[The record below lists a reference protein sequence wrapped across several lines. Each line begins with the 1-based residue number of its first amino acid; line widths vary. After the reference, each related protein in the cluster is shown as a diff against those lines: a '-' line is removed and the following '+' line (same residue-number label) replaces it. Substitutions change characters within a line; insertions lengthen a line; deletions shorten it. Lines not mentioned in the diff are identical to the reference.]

1 MKPVT
6 YLLPSACALAVLS
19 LAACGGGGSAAT
31 PSGTATISSVSSG
44 AITAFGSVFVNGHEF
59 ATGNAKVIDDDTL
72 AQTSS
77 TAGLEVG
84 MAVDVKPTAAST
96 SGSPEAAEIHL
107 HPLARG
113 VVDASNTTANTL
125 TVMGQTVQLTAS
137 TTFSD
142 HRACLVATPSPC
154 AAITGQSGLAS
165 TSGSGN
171 TATAGSYVTVD
182 GYLYASG
189 PAPAGANIVATLVS
203 VRDLPT
209 TAIGANYKAEGVV
222 TTLAGSTATIGAL
235 AVDLSGATCFA
246 AETTTPCA
254 SAFKVGQ
261 VVSVFAATEPTLPV
275 SGFQATTALLRDKLV
290 VQTAGAS
297 IELEGRVS
305 SVTASPASF
314 VVRGVTIDA
323 SALTGTALPAVGD
336 EVRVLGV
343 VASNGTTVTAS
354 VLTLEHAA
362 RSATYGFEGNV
373 GGVAAG
379 PTANTFVLT
388 LLGQTVAVNATTRL
402 ADRSLRD
409 GDRGDSATHPFN
421 ITTFQ
426 TYLAASS
433 SQHLLVRTSADASG
447 NLTALSVTIAPTSTV
462 AGIAGVVDATPVPVN
477 SSTSGTPSTFSIHG
491 LAVSADPAAIVK
503 RSGEHSP
510 MSSAT
515 VAAGDF
521 VLARGSLTSSGLAVA
536 APGGPLTPF
545 ASNIVI
551 DSGVPGNEDH
561 DGF

>member
-44 AITAFGSVFVNGHEF
+44 SISAFGSVFVNGHEF
-59 ATGNAKVIDDDTL
+59 ATGTANVIDDDTL
-72 AQTSS
+72 ASTHS

-96 SGSPEAAEIHL
+96 SSSPEAAEIHV

-113 VVDASNTTANTL
+113 VVDASNITANTL

-142 HRACLVATPSPC
+142 HRACLVATTSPC
-154 AAITGQSGLAS
+154 APITGQTGLAS
-165 TSGSGN
+165 TSGSGGS
-171 TATAGSYVTVD
+171 AVAGNYVTVD
-182 GYLYASG
+182 GYLYTG
-189 PAPAGANIVATLVS
+189 GTAPGSANIVATLVS

-209 TAIGANYKAEGVV
+209 TSIGANYKAEGVV
-222 TTLAGSTATIGAL
+222 TALAGSTATIGGL

-246 AETTTPCA
+246 AETVTPCA
-254 SAFKVGQ
+254 SAFSVGQ
-261 VVSVFAATEPTLPV
+261 VVSAFAAAEPTLPA
-275 SGFQATTALLRDKLV
+275 SGFQAKTALLRDKLA

-305 SVTASPASF
+305 SVTTSPAGF
-314 VVRGVTIDA
+314 VIRGVTIDA
-323 SALTGTALPAVGD
+323 SALSGTALPAVGD
-336 EVRVLGV
+336 EVRVFGV

-354 VLTLEHAA
+354 ALTLEHAA
-362 RSATYGFEGNV
+362 HSATYGLEGNA

-379 PTANTFVLT
+379 GAANTYVLT
-388 LLGQTVAVNATTRL
+388 LLGQSVAVDSTTRL
-402 ADRSLRD
+402 ADRSVRD
-409 GDRGDSATHPFN
+409 GDRGDSAAHPFN

-426 TYLAASS
+426 TYLAASV
-433 SQHLLVRTSADASG
+433 SQHLLVRAAADASG
-447 NLTALSVTIAPTSTV
+447 NLTALSVTIAPASSI
-462 AGIAGVVDATPVPVN
+462 AGIAGVVDATPAPVN
-477 SSTSGTPSTFSIHG
+477 SSASGTPSTFSIHG

-510 MSSAT
+510 MVGTT

-521 VLARGSLTSSGLAVA
+521 VLARGSLSSSTLVVA
-536 APGGPLTPF
+536 APSGPLTPF
-545 ASNIVI
+545 ATGIVI
-551 DSGVPGNEDH
+551 DTGVPSSEDH

>member
-1 MKPVT
+1 
-6 YLLPSACALAVLS
+6 S
-19 LAACGGGGSAAT
+19 
-31 PSGTATISSVSSG
+31 

-59 ATGNAKVIDDDTL
+59 ATGNAMVIDDDTL
-72 AQTSS
+72 ASTSS
-77 TAGLEVG
+77 TAGLQVG
-84 MAVDVKPTAAST
+84 MAVDVKPTASST

-113 VVDASNTTANTL
+113 VVDASNTGTNTL
-125 TVMGQTVQLTAS
+125 SVMGQTVQLSAS

-154 AAITGQSGLAS
+154 AAITGQSGLAA
-165 TSGSGN
+165 TSGSGG

-189 PAPAGANIVATLVS
+189 STSAGANIVATLVS

-222 TTLAGSTATIGAL
+222 TAVSGTTATIGGL

-246 AETTTPCA
+246 AETATPCI
-254 SAFKVGQ
+254 SAFNVGQ

-305 SVTASPASF
+305 NVTTSPAGF

-336 EVRVLGV
+336 EVRVLGM

-354 VLTLEHAA
+354 ALTLEHAA
-362 RSATYGFEGNV
+362 RSATYGLEGNV
-373 GGVAAG
+373 GSVAAG
-379 PTANTFVLT
+379 ATVNTYVLT
-388 LLGQTVAVNATTRL
+388 LLGQAVAVNSTTRL
-402 ADRSLRD
+402 ADRSMRD

-433 SQHLLVRTSADASG
+433 SQHLLVRTSADTSG

-503 RSGEHSP
+503 RGGEHSP
-510 MSSAT
+510 MSGTT

-521 VLARGSLTSSGLAVA
+521 VLARGSIVSSALVVT
-536 APGGPLTPF
+536 APSGPLTPF

-551 DSGVPGNEDH
+551 DTGVPGNEDH

>member
-6 YLLPSACALAVLS
+6 CLLPSACALAVLS
-19 LAACGGGGSAAT
+19 LAACGGGGSPAT

-59 ATGNAKVIDDDTL
+59 KTDNATVVDDDTL
-72 AQTSS
+72 ARTTS

-84 MAVDVKPTAAST
+84 MAVDVKPAMNT
-96 SGSPEAAEIHL
+96 SGGPEAAEIHL

-113 VVDASNTTANTL
+113 IVDASNTTANTL

-142 HRACLVATPSPC
+142 HRACLVATPTPC
-154 AAITGQSGLAS
+154 AAVTGQSGLAS
-165 TSGSGN
+165 TSGSGG

-222 TTLAGSTATIGAL
+222 TALAGSTATIGGL

-246 AETTTPCA
+246 AETATPCA
-254 SAFKVGQ
+254 SAFNVGQ
-261 VVSVFAATEPTLPV
+261 VVSVFAATEPALPV
-275 SGFQATTALLRDKLV
+275 STFSATTALLRDKLV

-314 VVRGVTIDA
+314 VIRGVTIDA
-323 SALTGTALPAVGD
+323 SALSGTTLPAVGD

-343 VASNGTTVTAS
+343 VASNGTSVTAS
-354 VLTLEHAA
+354 ALTLEHAA
-362 RSATYGFEGNV
+362 RSATYGLEGDV
-373 GGVAAG
+373 GSVAAG
-379 PTANTFVLT
+379 PTADTYVLT
-388 LLGQTVAVNATTRL
+388 LLGQSVTVNAMTRL

-409 GDRGDSATHPFN
+409 GDRGDSASNPFN
-421 ITTFQ
+421 ITTFPS
-426 TYLAASS
+426 YLKASS
-433 SQHLLVRTSADASG
+433 SQHLLVRTAADAGG
-447 NLTALSVTIAPTSTV
+447 NLTALSVTIAPASTV

-477 SSTSGTPSTFSIHG
+477 SSTRGTPSTFSIHG

-503 RSGEHSP
+503 RGGEHSP
-510 MSSAT
+510 LSSAT

-521 VLARGSLTSSGLAVA
+521 VLVRGSLASTGLVVA
-536 APGGPLTPF
+536 APVGPPDRF
-545 ASNIVI
+545 AINIVI
-551 DSGVPGNEDH
+551 DTGVPSSEDH

>member
-1 MKPVT
+1 MKPVP

-84 MAVDVKPTAAST
+84 MSVDVKPATNT

-113 VVDASNTTANTL
+113 IVDASNTTANTL

-142 HRACLVATPSPC
+142 HRACLVATPTPC

-165 TSGSGN
+165 TSGSGS
-171 TATAGSYVTVD
+171 TAAAGSYVTVD

-222 TTLAGSTATIGAL
+222 TTLAGSTATIGGL

-246 AETTTPCA
+246 AETATSCA

-261 VVSVFAATEPTLPV
+261 VVSVFAATEPALPV
-275 SGFQATTALLRDKLV
+275 STFSATTALLRDKLV
-290 VQTAGAS
+290 VQTVGAS

-305 SVTASPASF
+305 SVTTSPASF
-314 VVRGVTIDA
+314 VIRGVTIDA

-343 VASNGTTVTAS
+343 VASNGTSVTAS
-354 VLTLEHAA
+354 ALTLEHAA
-362 RSATYGFEGNV
+362 RSATYGLEGDV

-379 PTANTFVLT
+379 SAANTYVLT

-409 GDRGDSATHPFN
+409 GDRGDSASNPFN

-426 TYLAASS
+426 PYLKASS

-491 LAVSADPAAIVK
+491 LAVSADPAGIVK

-510 MSSAT
+510 MTSTT

-521 VLARGSLTSSGLAVA
+521 VLARGSIVSSALVVA
-536 APGGPLTPF
+536 APSGSLTPS
-545 ASNIVI
+545 ATNIVV
-551 DSGVPGNEDH
+551 DTGVPGNEEH